1 MPRDCIKRET
11 HLLTLWR
18 VRSVLSTVFTVSLQ
32 LLIAFDRADYGTA
45 TISWRDNTDTHRP
58 HDGAPSWR
66 DETPVEIWGGERG
79 DKTKKKRQ
87 KKSRFQRFASLFCCF
102 SPHKST
108 KAQSEE
114 EEQSEQEQDTEVS
127 PSRSC
132 TDGKSTWTSKS
143 LNCLHTHHQHIMQM
157 NMFFPLHVINVLA

>member
-1 MPRDCIKRET
+1 MP
-11 HLLTLWR
+11 R

-32 LLIAFDRADYGTA
+32 LLIAFYRADYGTA
-45 TISWRDNTDTHRP
+45 TLSWRDNTDTHRP

-66 DETPVEIWGGERG
+66 DACGDLRRERG

-132 TDGKSTWTSKS
+132 CTDGKSTWTSKS
-143 LNCLHTHHQHIMQM
+143 LNHLHTPPTHYT
-157 NMFFPLHVINVLA
+157 NADKGVFPLHVINVIFQEYF